1 MGGDAVNGGASQ
13 QWRVLEH
20 AFRPPVS
27 DEAFQSMDEANPFDQ
42 QEYREWFD
50 QTHEEEYYND

>member
-1 MGGDAVNGGASQ
+1 MTGRHSIQ
-13 QWRVLEH
+13 QFDRVLKH
-20 AFRPPVS
+20 YVS
-27 DEAFQSMDEANPFDQ
+27 EEAFKSMADADPFDQ